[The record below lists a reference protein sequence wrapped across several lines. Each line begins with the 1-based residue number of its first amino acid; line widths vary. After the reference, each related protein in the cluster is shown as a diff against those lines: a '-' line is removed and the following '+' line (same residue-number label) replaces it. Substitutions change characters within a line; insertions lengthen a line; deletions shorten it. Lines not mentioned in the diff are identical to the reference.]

1 MSELKPNLAEV
12 AAAPKRVRIV
22 LSENELIPPT
32 GLFVGD
38 NGVSYI
44 LRAGEEVDVPVGVVE
59 ILSNAITSVPTIDP
73 DTLTVI
79 GYKPKKMYPFERV

>member
-12 AAAPKRVRIV
+12 ATAPKRVRIV
-22 LSENELIPPT
+22 LSENEFIPPT

-38 NGVSYI
+38 NGVPYL
-44 LRAGEEVDVPVGVVE
+44 LRTGEEADVPVGVVE
-59 ILSNAITSVPTIDP
+59 ILSNAITLVPAIDP
-73 DTLTVI
+73 DTLAVV